1 MLLGSV
7 RRPVQSVKF
16 IRRSFFRDPMVWET
30 AVKLGQS
37 LRTSFSRLGKLEKS
51 GVLVK
56 SREWLRLRIFS
67 FSSICKKIKAQENNI
82 VREA

>member
-1 MLLGSV
+1 
-7 RRPVQSVKF
+7 
-16 IRRSFFRDPMVWET
+16 MVWET

>member
-1 MLLGSV
+1 
-7 RRPVQSVKF
+7 
-16 IRRSFFRDPMVWET
+16 
-30 AVKLGQS
+30 
-37 LRTSFSRLGKLEKS
+37 LEKS

-67 FSSICKKIKAQENNI
+67 FSSIYKKIKAQENNI